1 MLALTSAFA
10 LLFNPLVLAQE
21 VPTGQPASD
30 PTVNP
35 PIFTPIFTPGS
46 GPGQVQTLN
55 PGDNPTYNPSEDPSN
70 TLQIPSVDSK
80 PTGGPSEE
88 TPSSPNLNKVP
99 FGKPGNVYFHD
110 STKVEKTDGPPSTSK
125 LDLLEKHSDLDAEKV
140 LGLDTNELAEIDKI
154 ISEGGA
160 GTDKAKKAVEIASK
174 VKAVDGGSGDQ
185 GEKVLKLITDKNL
198 DYNRLDKLDGNSLN
212 LITKLTVDGNFD
224 GETALKLAETG
235 GEAGLKLATE
245 LNLDLDKLSKRNANE
260 ISLINSLGLD
270 ADKATKALV
279 IAETAGENAEQA
291 LQFARDRKMDLN
303 RLAARSANEISLLA
317 NIGVDDAKAEKALG
331 IAEIGGEIGL
341 NLVKDRDL
349 DLDRLAARTKEEMV
363 LLSSIG
369 VDNEKAEKALSVAE
383 KVGTAGL
390 QLAQDVENLDI
401 AQLDT
406 FISIESTDASAT
418 TNLRNNLI
426 KNLGDAATQNASK
439 FKEKGAKVL
448 AFSNITNSGAKDLI
462 FEKLAVTTDASG
474 GTVNPVEQLV
484 LLDSKILDNIASVD
498 KSINDLAS
506 SALDSLKNSAFASQ
520 VDDDI
525 SPDLLNVE
533 DINSIF
539 NHFDKLESTGLAG
552 DANFEEVREQIA
564 SIIVLDVVSDAF
576 QVEILNEDGT
586 ETPVQAPLQFSH
598 VAEEYGPNVLAEIE
612 GLTSSAAI
620 VEEMNELNPSLFIS
634 HVQDNTDFDHHE
646 DIKNLLS
653 QNGRRATD
661 TDESSSLTLI
671 KEFQRDT
678 IIDEVLKDYSSVLP
692 VDKDAIQK
700 ILTPG
705 NEVEEHHHKEAMNK
719 DTPFDFAAYIDDI
732 VPDELDSVST
742 TGQASFSN
750 QLSNLKSRLS
760 TVRLAQMGFPS
771 SDGLI
776 DAMVAKSMS
785 QMEKNDL
792 YLAQANGSLT
802 KDILDKVL
810 SEESK
815 DYSNGFFVQ
824 ASASFTED
832 KLHQMDGDSWGL
844 TFGIDQEISEGI
856 AFGLMGGFGKS
867 DSSGLSTEVE
877 TDSFF
882 AGIYGNKVDDL
893 TFIEGF
899 LTFGFHDS
907 GTLRTESSGA
917 VMESSPN
924 SDQITIGLTYGKVME
939 YNGFL
944 VTPSIGFT
952 YDNFTTGAY
961 SETVKSDPLG
971 LAGASQM
978 LEKYDE
984 SFVSTIGTKVNYYY
998 FRPEG
1003 GALIP
1008 EFRLSWEHNF
1018 KADPVDQ
1025 GVHLLSHG
1033 ADDTYYINGRPE
1045 DSDYGFI
1052 GTGITSITKNGFSS
1066 YANYDYLI
1074 GKSDFDAHFINLGF
1088 RILF

>member
-317 NIGVDDAKAEKALG
+317 NIGVDDAKAEKAL
-331 IAEIGGEIGL
+331 
-341 NLVKDRDL
+341 
-349 DLDRLAARTKEEMV
+349 
-363 LLSSIG
+363 
-369 VDNEKAEKALSVAE
+369 SVAE
-383 KVGTAGL
+383 KVGIDGL
-390 QLAQDVENLDI
+390 KLAQDVENLDI

-406 FISIESTDASAT
+406 FLSIESTDATDASAT

-462 FEKLAVTTDASG
+462 FEKLSKTDTAK
-474 GTVNPVEQLV
+474 NPVEQLV

-598 VAEEYGPNVLAEIE
+598 VAEDYGPNVLAEIE

-719 DTPFDFAAYIDDI
+719 DTPFEFAAYIDDI